1 MSVLSRFRRRGEV
14 VTRRFSAAE
23 RAMLEPLIAG
33 LVETLDH
40 SDDLSAYDDPSMRRL
55 LPNAYPDDVDA
66 SAEFAAA
73 TRAALADGKAERARQ
88 MLRALSTDVDAR
100 GGIRLSIDRGDAIDW
115 LKTLGDL
122 RLSYAERYGIDRLQS
137 DPWSR
142 TGALYGWL
150 TWLQGDLVESLTD

>member
-1 MSVLSRFRRRGEV
+1 
-14 VTRRFSAAE
+14 
-23 RAMLEPLIAG
+23 MLEPLLATLI
-33 LVETLDH
+33 ETLDH

-55 LPNAYPDDVDA
+55 LPNAYPDDDDA

-73 TRAALADGKAERARQ
+73 TRAALADGKADRARR
-88 MLRALSTDVDAR
+88 MLHALNTDVDAR
-100 GGIRLSIDRGDAIDW
+100 GGIRLSIDEGDAIDW

-122 RLSYAERYGIDRLQS
+122 RLSYAERFGFDALQS

-150 TWLQGDLVESLTD
+150 TWLQGDLVEAIG